1 MSEFSIN
8 LPPRL
13 PNAGPAPNIL
23 TAVIPDPPRQ
33 LAQLDNGTII
43 RGTVQGRDPDG
54 LLVVVTDKGALK
66 LSTPANIPSGTQVT
80 LEVRSAGDRLQV
92 LVLAVENQPASG
104 AGGQGPRTGAAPA
117 PTTSTNPQTQTPTP
131 TTGT

>member
-33 LAQLDNGTII
+33 LAGLDNGTII
-43 RGTVQGRDPDG
+43 KGTVQGRDPDG

-66 LSTPANIPSGTQVT
+66 LSTPANIPPGAQVT
-80 LEVRSAGDRLQV
+80 LEVRTAGDRLQV
-92 LVLAVENQPASG
+92 IVLNIETQVPSG
-104 AGGQGPRTGAAPA
+104 ASSQGPRTGGAQA
-117 PTTSTNPQTQTPTP
+117 PTTSTNPQAQAPAPT
-131 TTGT
+131 

>member
-43 RGTVQGRDPDG
+43 RGTVQGRERTFTLLDNDQLTAAGPWLNAILAYRDG
-54 LLVVVTDKGALK
+54 APV
-66 LSTPANIPSGTQVT
+66 
-80 LEVRSAGDRLQV
+80 
-92 LVLAVENQPASG
+92 
-104 AGGQGPRTGAAPA
+104 PA
-117 PTTSTNPQTQTPTP
+117 PVVH
-131 TTGT
+131 

>member
-43 RGTVQGRDPDG
+43 KGLVQGRDTDG

-66 LSTPANIPSGTQVT
+66 LSTPANIPAGSQVT
-80 LEVRSAGDRLQV
+80 LEVRNAGDRLQV
-92 LVLAVENQPASG
+92 LVLSVDGQRAGNASG
-104 AGGQGPRTGAAPA
+104 QSA
-117 PTTSTNPQTQTPTP
+117 
-131 TTGT
+131 